1 VPRVPDSRLA
11 TLKRRAQRAAS
22 LAYAP
27 YSGFAVG
34 AAVLTDKGEIFAGAN
49 VENVSYGLSMCA
61 ERNAIQQAAAHGARR
76 IAAIVVYTPTSQP
89 TPPCGACRQVLAE
102 FGSDTLVLCCSKG
115 GEIRR
120 HHLRELLPDA
130 FGAHDIGLKRT
141 VSAGGA
147 SARSATQH
155 RKSRRRRS

>member
-1 VPRVPDSRLA
+1 M
-11 TLKRRAQRAAS
+11 
-22 LAYAP
+22 
-27 YSGFAVG
+27 G

-76 IAAIVVYTPTSQP
+76 IAAIVVYTPTSEP

-115 GEIRR
+115 GKVRR
-120 HHLRELLPDA
+120 HRLRELLPDA
-130 FGAHDIGLKRT
+130 FGVGDLGLKSPLT
-141 VSAGGA
+141 PGGGT
-147 SARSATQH
+147 ARSAPQH
-155 RKSRRRRS
+155 RQSRRRRS